1 MKKTNKILSLL
12 LAICTIFTL
21 LSFGAAAAQT
31 EISGGK
37 DMASATSVP
46 SFGVTYASSLTEEKE
61 EGWFKFTATVT
72 GNYKIFI
79 KNYNIPATDGNRLCI
94 DVCDK
99 YYQRIAYANEMWPN
113 DSREVSCNLE
123 GNIVYYI
130 RVYNSN
136 NWRKCCYGNYGF
148 SITAPEN
155 AKQLSSISVT
165 KPTKTTYNIGDSLN
179 TSGMVVT
186 AKFSDNSTQTVTDY
200 KVSGFDS
207 SSAGTKTVTV
217 SYTYSGVT
225 KTATFSVTVNKS
237 GGTDEPGGGT
247 GENTGE
253 VISNIVTVINNIF
266 VTIKTPFESLLD
278 FILGLFNSII
288 K

>member
-46 SFGVTYASSLTEEKE
+46 SFGVSYVATLNSSETRED
-61 EGWFKFTATVT
+61 WYKFTATVT
-72 GNYKIFI
+72 GTYKIFI
-79 KNYNIPATDGNRLCI
+79 KNYNIPMSGGNRLSI
-94 DVCDK
+94 KVYDK
-99 YYQRIAYANEMWPN
+99 YWQKIAGEGYMAPG
-113 DSREVSCNLE
+113 DSRNMGVGLE
-123 GNIVYYI
+123 ANVVYYI
-130 RVYNSN
+130 CIHSDYT
-136 NWRKCCYGNYGF
+136 GNYEF
-148 SITAPEN
+148 SVTAPEN

-247 GENTGE
+247 GGNTGE

-266 VTIKTPFESLLD
+266 VTIKTPLESLLD